1 MQRVWV
7 QPPSYETAVSL
18 LVERRQSLGLSQ
30 RDLAAKMGKPY
41 SFVAKVETKGRRLDF
56 VEFVAYA
63 HALGL
68 RPSDLISDVAS
79 ALGDNIVF

>member
-7 QPPSYETAVSL
+7 QSPSYETAVSL

-63 HALGL
+63 RALGL
-68 RPSDLISDVAS
+68 APSDLIDEVAN
-79 ALGDNIVF
+79 AVGDDIIF

>member
-7 QPPSYETAVSL
+7 QSPSYETAVSL

-30 RDLAAKMGKPY
+30 RDLAAEMGKPY

-63 HALGL
+63 RALGL
-68 RPSDLISDVAS
+68 TPSDLIAEVAD
-79 ALGDNIVF
+79 AIGDKIVF

>member
-7 QPPSYETAVSL
+7 QSPSYEKAVSL

-30 RDLAAKMGKPY
+30 RDLAAKMGKPH

-56 VEFVAYA
+56 VEFIAYA
-63 HALGL
+63 RALGL
-68 RPSDLISDVAS
+68 TPSDLISHVAD
-79 ALGDNIVF
+79 ALGDNIAF